1 MAYQNLK
8 SNGMPKGERVDA
20 LTLCELNAIKE
31 YLYKTNIRD
40 WAWFVLNINM
50 GLRASDLFNLKWD
63 DVISYSSNNNEY
75 KVYEVIK
82 VLEGK
87 TNKPR
92 TLELNAVCQE
102 VISIYLNYILNNKK
116 TIPTIKLSDY
126 MFKSRKG
133 SKGISYKA
141 AHAILNRAA
150 QNVGINKVV
159 TNVGTHSMKKTFGK
173 ALYDKGTPVAI
184 IQDLFNHKEER
195 VTLRYI
201 GVSKQMIRDAYRN
214 LNLGM

>member
-8 SNGMPKGERVDA
+8 SNGMPKAEKVDA
-20 LTLCELNAIKE
+20 LTLDELNTIKD

-40 WAWFVLNINM
+40 WAWFVLNLNM

-63 DVISYSSNNNEY
+63 DVIYLSNNEY
-75 KVYEVIK
+75 KVYETIK

-87 TNKPR
+87 TKKPR
-92 TLELNAVCQE
+92 TLKLNAVCQE
-102 VISIYLNYILNNKK
+102 VITIYLKYIINSIKA
-116 TIPTIKLSDY
+116 IPSIELSNY

-150 QNVGINKVV
+150 QNVGINRIV
-159 TNVGTHSMKKTFGK
+159 TNVGTHSMKKTFGQ
-173 ALYDKGTPVAI
+173 ALYDKGVPVAI
-184 IQDLFNHKEER
+184 IQDIFNHREER

-201 GVSKQMIRDAYRN
+201 GVTKKKIKDAYMN
-214 LNLGM
+214 LNIGM